1 MAQSKI
7 KTLRNLSVD
16 QVHSIEFISGRD
28 LKKTVMADDKAM
40 TERQHSILDKH
51 NGTVIVKTKIA
62 THQITRSDEVRDVID
77 VKKLRELDES
87 LYQECKKQWE
97 KESKPKNHVYHSF
110 KRLGKLFPMN
120 KKITMILD

>member
-51 NGTVIVKTKIA
+51 NGTVIVKTKTA

-77 VKKLRELDES
+77 VKKLRELDET
-87 LYQECKKQWE
+87 LYQKCVRKVEYRKISIKTLKQ
-97 KESKPKNHVYHSF
+97 
-110 KRLGKLFPMN
+110 
-120 KKITMILD
+120 